1 MVNDSTTHLL
11 VDDSENYSHCTITKK
26 IVQAAVRRHIFII
39 SVRWISE
46 CLHANTFVD
55 EHPYEILSDSH
66 TTLRLSKQNFE
77 NNNQYLFKSIYGFAI
92 ECRQCQGSINRN
104 ELIELIELTGAK
116 IYEEDDNKIDML
128 IVLCDANE
136 KNLNKI
142 KEKYLQAPATNIKY
156 VTSDFLLKSIIKFEI
171 QDIEKYSL

>member
-66 TTLRLSKQNFE
+66 TTLHFYQNRILKIII
-77 NNNQYLFKSIYGFAI
+77 NIYLNLFMDLQLNVVNVKV
-92 ECRQCQGSINRN
+92 Q
-104 ELIELIELTGAK
+104 
-116 IYEEDDNKIDML
+116 L
-128 IVLCDANE
+128 IVMN
-136 KNLNKI
+136 
-142 KEKYLQAPATNIKY
+142 
-156 VTSDFLLKSIIKFEI
+156 
-171 QDIEKYSL
+171 